1 MKRNKLLAVVLT
13 LVTVTALLTTSFSAV
28 SASPNEDDPNPT
40 GHCIEA
46 ETFPGIQ
53 GMLIRSGDA
62 DYDFDDEEGWL
73 EFYAPEDMEVVGMEF
88 FLYEE
93 ASDSPDALTFTGIRA
108 FSQDMELTQESGYK
122 IDLTGELYS
131 PQAPVSLK
139 KGDVL
144 LHLDYEPFEGV
155 YQLSF
160 RMWNLAVRTPDGT
173 VSKMEYG
180 RKYDRDGMPLLRGD
194 VKRNLKVDINDA
206 TELQKCLAEYT
217 GYFFITSVT
226 EPSVID
232 LCAADMDGD
241 RKITIRDV
249 TAIQAYLADF
259 TE

>member
-1 MKRNKLLAVVLT
+1 MKRKKLLAVMLT

-28 SASPNEDDPNPT
+28 SASPNDDDPDPT
-40 GHCIEA
+40 GHCIEP
-46 ETFPGIQ
+46 EPQ
-53 GMLIRSGDA
+53 GMFIRSENA
-62 DYDFDDEEGWL
+62 YSYYDFDDEEGWL
-73 EFYAPEDMEVVGMEF
+73 EFYATEDMEVVGMEF

-93 ASDSPDALTFTGIRA
+93 ASNSPDALTFTGIRA
-108 FSQDMELTQESGYK
+108 FSPDMELTQESGYK
-122 IDLTGELYS
+122 IDLTGEFYS

-139 KGDVL
+139 EGDVL
-144 LHLDYEPFEGV
+144 LHLDYEPFEGF

-173 VSKMEYG
+173 VSKIEYG
-180 RKYDRDGMPLLRGD
+180 RKDDADGMPLLRGD
-194 VKRNLKVDINDA
+194 VKRDLKVDINDA

-232 LCAADMDGD
+232 LCLADMDGD